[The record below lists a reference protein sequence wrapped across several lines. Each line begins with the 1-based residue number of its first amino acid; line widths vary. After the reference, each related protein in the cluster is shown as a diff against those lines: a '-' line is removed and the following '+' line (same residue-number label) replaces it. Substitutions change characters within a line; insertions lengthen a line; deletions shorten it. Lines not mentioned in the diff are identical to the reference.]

1 MLIRNF
7 RIGAAVTATLACV
20 AVAAPAQADGLISD
34 VVKGVVDTTGHLLR
48 GTVNAAGDIVDTSG
62 QIVGRA
68 VNGTVDATGNILDA
82 SGNVIG
88 RVSGSPIG
96 TTTYTTTTVSP
107 DTVVL
112 SDSLAG
118 VIDSR
123 RLAYDA
129 MINDAIARNTLNPVQ
144 AAEYRATLRRI
155 ALNEAN
161 AQQDRILTYDEALA
175 LGRDLD
181 SLGGNLYTYT
191 RTTPWTPL
199 IVTTNGATRLSL
211 TPTYYASTVSSSSS
225 SSSSSP
231 TNRSSYTSTTTTT
244 SSSSSS
250 SVAPAV
256 IATAPST
263 VVTTTLPA
271 TTTTYITTAQPEIL
285 VTTIET
291 RRKNLDRMIDVAR
304 EQGKITRKQ
313 AEAMKDDLHRI
324 ARETGSNR
332 LTYAQAVAFAQDLD
346 LIGSHVGMVV
356 VSGVPAYVPIINGS
370 HFTVYNGQILQLDDL
385 SVRRADL
392 EARITKDYL
401 QGRLSASHAATLRA
415 QLDAIGNNKAVYDAT
430 GQLDFKVSKRLY
442 SDMDKVASELER
454 FAGKDNN

>member
-7 RIGAAVTATLACV
+7 RIAAAVTATLACV
-20 AVAAPAQADGLISD
+20 AVTAPARADGLFST
-34 VVKGVVDTTGHLLR
+34 VVNGVVDSTGHLLR
-48 GTVNAAGDIVDTSG
+48 GTVNATGDIVDASG
-62 QIVGRA
+62 RVVGHA
-68 VNGTVDATGNILDA
+68 VNGTVDAAGNILDA

-107 DTVVL
+107 DTAVF
-112 SDSLAG
+112 SDSLAA

-129 MINDAIARNTLNPVQ
+129 MINDYMARNTLNPVQ
-144 AAEYRATLRRI
+144 AGEYRATLRRI
-155 ALNEAN
+155 ALAEAN
-161 AQQDRILTYDEALA
+161 AQQDRILSYDEALS

-181 SLGGNLYTYT
+181 SLGSTIYSVTG
-191 RTTPWTPL
+191 TTPWTPL
-199 IVTTNGATRLSL
+199 LVTTNGATRLSL
-211 TPTYYASTVSSSSS
+211 TPTYYAATVTSSN
-225 SSSSSP
+225 P
-231 TNRSSYTSTTTTT
+231 TNTSSYTSTTTTT

-250 SVAPAV
+250 V
-256 IATAPST
+256 IGTPTIVATAPST
-263 VVTTTLPA
+263 IVTTSLPA
-271 TTTTYITTAQPEIL
+271 TTTTYIATAQPEIL

-291 RRKNLDRMIDVAR
+291 RRKNLDRMIDAAR
-304 EQGKITRKQ
+304 EQGKITHKQ
-313 AEAMKDDLHRI
+313 AEAMKADLRRI
-324 ARETGSNR
+324 ARETGTNR

-346 LIGSHVGMVV
+346 LIGSNVGMVV

-401 QGRLSASHAATLRA
+401 QGRLTEGQAATLRA
-415 QLDAIGNNKAVYDAT
+415 QLDAIGNTKAIYDAT
-430 GQLDFKVSKRLY
+430 GQLNFKESRRLY